1 MGRGYLW
8 LLLLCL
14 QGHTILFKHLF
25 MFKNPATLLSEK
37 TVKKLLHL
45 FILFYEGSYISGSF
59 TKREHEM

>member
-1 MGRGYLW
+1 
-8 LLLLCL
+8 
-14 QGHTILFKHLF
+14 